1 MRSKPKKMTTTTRR
15 PGPDRPGTVHSL
27 SRGGRDKDR
36 TDPERKC
43 IVTGDAQPK
52 RGLIR
57 FVIGP
62 EGQVVPD
69 LAEKLPGRGIWVT
82 ADRAA
87 IDKAAAKGLF
97 SRAARAPVS
106 APDDLGALT
115 EAGVARRLVEL
126 VSMTR
131 KSGRAVAGFEKV
143 KGWLAEGRAKVLLQ
157 ASDGSERGKG
167 KLWTPTGGRWFG
179 CLTASELGL
188 SFGRDH
194 VIHGALAAGGLTD
207 KVILEA
213 GRLTGLRGHD
223 DGNTAVG
230 KE

>member
-1 MRSKPKKMTTTTRR
+1 MS
-15 PGPDRPGTVHSL
+15 GPD
-27 SRGGRDKDR
+27 
-36 TDPERKC
+36 
-43 IVTGDAQPK
+43 
-52 RGLIR
+52 GL
-57 FVIGP
+57 
-62 EGQVVPD
+62 VVPD
-69 LAEKLPGRGIWVT
+69 LAEKLPGRGIWVV

-97 SRAARAPVS
+97 SRAAKATVKAPEGL
-106 APDDLGALT
+106 ADLV

-126 VSMTR
+126 VSLAR

-223 DGNTAVG
+223 GGNTAAG

>member
-1 MRSKPKKMTTTTRR
+1 M
-15 PGPDRPGTVHSL
+15 
-27 SRGGRDKDR
+27 SRGGRIKTRDE
-36 TDPERKC
+36 PERRC
-43 IVTGDAQPK
+43 IVTGEVQPK
-52 RGLIR
+52 GGLIR
-57 FVIGP
+57 FVAGP
-62 EGQVVPD
+62 EGTVVPD
-69 LAEKLPGRGIWVT
+69 LAEKLPGRGIWVA

-87 IDKAAAKGLF
+87 IRKAAAKGLF
-97 SRAARAPVS
+97 SRGARAQVK
-106 APDDLGALT
+106 APDGLADLV
-115 EAGVARRLVEL
+115 EAGLARRVVEL
-126 VSMTR
+126 VSLAR
-131 KSGRAVAGFEKV
+131 KSGDAVAGFEKV
-143 KGWLAEGRAKVLLQ
+143 KGWLADGRAKVLLQ

-223 DGNTAVG
+223 DGNSAVG

>member
-1 MRSKPKKMTTTTRR
+1 MSHDPSAQVAALGDALLDLTRGTLIRDGRFVPLRSKSFR
-15 PGPDRPGTVHSL
+15 VL
-27 SRGGRDKDR
+27 C
-36 TDPERKC
+36 E
-43 IVTGDAQPK
+43 
-52 RGLIR
+52 
-57 FVIGP
+57 
-62 EGQVVPD
+62 
-69 LAEKLPGRGIWVT
+69 LA
-82 ADRAA
+82 
-87 IDKAAAKGLF
+87 
-97 SRAARAPVS
+97 
-106 APDDLGALT
+106 
-115 EAGVARRLVEL
+115 
-126 VSMTR
+126 R

-223 DGNTAVG
+223 GSNTAAG

>member
-1 MRSKPKKMTTTTRR
+1 M
-15 PGPDRPGTVHSL
+15 
-27 SRGGRDKDR
+27 SRGGRIKTNDE
-36 TDPERKC
+36 PERRC
-43 IVTGDAQPK
+43 IVTGEVQPK

-57 FVIGP
+57 FVVGP
-62 EGQVVPD
+62 EGGIIPD
-69 LAEKLPGRGIWVT
+69 LAEKLPGRGIWVA

-97 SRAARAPVS
+97 SRAAKAQVRV
-106 APDDLGALT
+106 PDGLADLVEAAL
-115 EAGVARRLVEL
+115 ARRVVEL
-126 VSMTR
+126 VSLAR

-167 KLWTPTGGRWFG
+167 KLWTPTGGRWFA

-223 DGNTAVG
+223 DGNAAVG